1 MIASMRGTLLEK
13 RDEAAVV
20 EAGGI
25 GYEVSL
31 SPSIVA
37 QLPAPGEEV
46 LLFIAES
53 TAMYGGGTTLYG
65 FLKAE
70 ERQIFN
76 VMRDKVPGTGA
87 KKAMEF
93 LDKASKSLPDF
104 RRAVL
109 DKDARALTT
118 VFGFSTKTAEKIV
131 AGLQNA
137 LGDIPLI
144 AGTGRRS
151 SSPFEETIQGL
162 VSLGY
167 KEPVSRQAAESA
179 RAALGGDSTAQD
191 MIREALRH
199 LSGRS

>member
-1 MIASMRGTLLEK
+1 MIASLRGTLLEK

-20 EAGGI
+20 EVGGL

-31 SPSIVA
+31 SPSILA
-37 QLPAPGEEV
+37 HLPSLGEEV

-118 VFGFSTKTAEKIV
+118 VFGFSSKTAEKIV
-131 AGLQNA
+131 AGLHDS
-137 LGDIPLI
+137 LGEIPLI
-144 AGTGRRS
+144 AGAERS
-151 SSPFEETIQGL
+151 GSSPFEETIQGL

-167 KEPVSRQAAESA
+167 KEPASRQAAERA
-179 RAALGGDSTAQD
+179 RAALGGESSSQD
-191 MIREALRH
+191 MIREALRQ